1 MRLMLCYP
9 CQLESTCAY
18 MYGLKEAADNVLAL
32 SERLQLLRVT
42 ILSGQEIAVL
52 ATLGSTCR
60 LSTALQLY
68 LETIPLLLIYNEM
81 GLDIIQ

>member
-32 SERLQLLRVT
+32 SERLQLLRVI
-42 ILSGQEIAVL
+42 ILFG
-52 ATLGSTCR
+52 
-60 LSTALQLY
+60 
-68 LETIPLLLIYNEM
+68 
-81 GLDIIQ
+81 